1 MSRPPPPMRGARDAA
16 VVPIAR
22 LIKGAGR
29 GRTTR
34 FRDRNPLNLRHAN
47 IYLQDNTQQTAD
59 GQRRGAKHDAR
70 ALVTNGATLRQSL
83 AGAGFDIP
91 PADDEGEQ

>member
-1 MSRPPPPMRGARDAA
+1 ML
-16 VVPIAR
+16 IAR

-29 GRTTR
+29 GSLTR
-34 FRDRNPLNLRHAN
+34 FRDRNPLNLRHIN
-47 IYLQDNTQQTAD
+47 IYLQDSTQPAD

-70 ALVTNGATLRQSL
+70 ALVTNGAALRQSF